1 MALKFLG
8 TVPAGFPSPAS
19 DYMDD
24 EIDFG
29 QLFRMNSPSVFVMR
43 VSGDSMIEAHIPKG
57 AIAVIDKSI
66 TPRNNAVVVAIL
78 NGEYTL
84 KYLVHN
90 QFGCKLIAANKKI
103 KDIDITEDMDFRVWG
118 VVTHI
123 VIDFK
128 KMVI

>member
-1 MALKFLG
+1 MAFKFLG

-29 QLFRMNSPSVFVMR
+29 KLFRMDAPSVYVMR
-43 VSGDSMIEAHIPKG
+43 VSGESMIEAHIPTG

-66 TPRNNAVVVAIL
+66 RPRNNAVVVAVL
-78 NGEYTL
+78 DGEYTL
-84 KYLVHN
+84 KYFVRN
-90 QFGCKLIAANKKI
+90 QFGCKLIAANKKM
-103 KDIDITEDMDFRVWG
+103 KDIEITEDMDFTVWG
-118 VVTHI
+118 VVTHV

-128 KMVI
+128 KMII

>member
-1 MALKFLG
+1 
-8 TVPAGFPSPAS
+8 
-19 DYMDD
+19 
-24 EIDFG
+24 
-29 QLFRMNSPSVFVMR
+29 MR